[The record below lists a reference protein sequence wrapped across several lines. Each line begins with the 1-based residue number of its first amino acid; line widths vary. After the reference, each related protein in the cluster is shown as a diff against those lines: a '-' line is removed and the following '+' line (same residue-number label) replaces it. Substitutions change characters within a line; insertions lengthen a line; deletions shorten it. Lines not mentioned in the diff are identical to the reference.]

1 MNRAENKAQRL
12 MQIEVLL
19 IDHPEGLTLSQIAQ
33 RMEVHRTTVMRNL
46 ADMTAPIYDDHGRY
60 FIDRESYLVNLRLN
74 LHEALS
80 IHLAGRLMATRLDRQ
95 NPHMAAAFRKLGI
108 ALETLAPQFSSVIR
122 DSANTFDDDSKRNDP
137 KFLHILETLTDAWAK
152 GRKVRIEYR
161 SAEKGLLKE
170 HLFSLYFIEAGAV
183 GQSIYVI
190 GLIEPENEK
199 RVYKIERIEAITLT
213 DEPYTIPESFH
224 SADLLSQAWG
234 IWITDREPVNVT
246 LHFSAKAARRILETC
261 WHPSETTLLQEDGS
275 LLWQA
280 KIAEPREMLPWIL
293 GWGSQV
299 EVIEPAN
306 LRDYVAADI
315 RKAVEIYGKEEEND
329 G

>member
-33 RMEVHRTTVMRNL
+33 RIDVHRTTVMRNL
-46 ADMTAPIYDDHGRY
+46 ADMTAPVYSDHGRY
-60 FIDRESYLVNLRLN
+60 FIDRQSYLVNLRLN

-108 ALETLAPQFSSVIR
+108 ALETLAPQFSNVIR

-152 GRKVRIEYR
+152 SRKVRIGYR

-170 HLFSLYFIEAGAV
+170 HLFSLYYIEAGAV

-199 RVYKIERIEAITLT
+199 RTYKAERIETIAMT
-213 DEPYTIPESFH
+213 DEPFTIPEDFH
-224 SADLLSQAWG
+224 STALLSQAWG
-234 IWITDREPVNVT
+234 IWFTDREPVRVI
-246 LHFSAKAARRILETC
+246 LRFSEKAAKRICETR
-261 WHPSETTLLQEDGS
+261 WHPSEKTSLQSDGS

-280 KIAEPREMLPWIL
+280 EISEPREMLPWIF

-299 EVIEPAN
+299 EVIEPAD
-306 LRDYVAADI
+306 LRDYVAADL
-315 RKAVEIYGKEEEND
+315 RKAVKIYGKEEEND